1 MQIISYVLTKLV
13 GICFYLYYRI
23 LKVGLNWQLQVV
35 FDRSRT
41 VNKFHDKTFVG
52 LNKYELFSC
61 GFQEKNR
68 FFVWWILF
76 CIVVSSN
83 IKMFSSGGNMSE
95 IQYRNETTNYYQ
107 LHNIIF
113 ETRSIK
119 NKRLNARTSD
129 QTLLLYPALKMR

>member
-1 MQIISYVLTKLV
+1 
-13 GICFYLYYRI
+13 
-23 LKVGLNWQLQVV
+23 
-35 FDRSRT
+35 
-41 VNKFHDKTFVG
+41 
-52 LNKYELFSC
+52 
-61 GFQEKNR
+61 
-68 FFVWWILF
+68 
-76 CIVVSSN
+76 
-83 IKMFSSGGNMSE
+83 MFSSGGNMSE